1 MFNKFGYFSFRNN
14 KLNKKLIYHKLNVDK
29 SSFNFDKKR
38 KKITKVKN
46 EIMNRYKVAE
56 VDNKNNSYNKFKGY
70 KIIEDEMKIMQ
81 KKRQRYQDIINLK
94 TKFESFDENKSSINN
109 NGLKSNHISF
119 LLEERNRKTEKN
131 KNPFRTIILFNHK
144 NTTLNNFYN
153 RNREKKY
160 MESTN
165 SKIIFNIVR
174 RRIHN
179 NKSHNSLKNNEK
191 IFNLKLKK
199 INQYPNF
206 LSQQENGNT
215 DILNTNEEISPI
227 NKQNQN
233 YFDNLTNIK
242 YSLNNNFNIHENY
255 LRLFGKKVKCQ
266 NKIKLRNTLSLI
278 KNDKINDKG
287 KIFKSKSKRKHKDYL
302 TDRTNSTDKL
312 SDIVIKP
319 IRLKNF
325 DEWKKDI

>member
-38 KKITKVKN
+38 KKISKVKN
-46 EIMNRYKVAE
+46 EIMKHYKVAE
-56 VDNKNNSYNKFKGY
+56 VENKNNSYNKFKRY

-81 KKRQRYQDIINLK
+81 KKRQRFQGIINLK
-94 TKFESFDENKSSINN
+94 TKFQSFDENKSSINN

-174 RRIHN
+174 RRIHT

-215 DILNTNEEISPI
+215 DILNTNEEISTI

>member
-1 MFNKFGYFSFRNN
+1 MFNKFGYFSFKNN

-56 VDNKNNSYNKFKGY
+56 VDNKNNSYNKFKRY

-81 KKRQRYQDIINLK
+81 KKRQRFQDIINLK

-174 RRIHN
+174 RRIHT

-215 DILNTNEEISPI
+215 DILNTNEEISTI

>member
-14 KLNKKLIYHKLNVDK
+14 KLNKKLIFHKLNVDK

-46 EIMNRYKVAE
+46 ENMKHYKVPE
-56 VDNKNNSYNKFKGY
+56 VENKNNSYNKFKRY

-81 KKRQRYQDIINLK
+81 KKRQRFQDIINLK
-94 TKFESFDENKSSINN
+94 TKFESFDENKSSVNN

-144 NTTLNNFYN
+144 NTTLNNFHN

-233 YFDNLTNIK
+233 YFDNLTNKK

>member
-1 MFNKFGYFSFRNN
+1 
-14 KLNKKLIYHKLNVDK
+14 
-29 SSFNFDKKR
+29 
-38 KKITKVKN
+38 
-46 EIMNRYKVAE
+46 
-56 VDNKNNSYNKFKGY
+56 
-70 KIIEDEMKIMQ
+70 
-81 KKRQRYQDIINLK
+81 
-94 TKFESFDENKSSINN
+94 
-109 NGLKSNHISF
+109 
-119 LLEERNRKTEKN
+119 
-131 KNPFRTIILFNHK
+131 
-144 NTTLNNFYN
+144 
-153 RNREKKY
+153 

-191 IFNLKLKK
+191 IFNLKMKK

>member
-1 MFNKFGYFSFRNN
+1 
-14 KLNKKLIYHKLNVDK
+14 LNVDK

-81 KKRQRYQDIINLK
+81 KKRQRFQDIINLK
-94 TKFESFDENKSSINN
+94 TKFESFDENKSLINN

-144 NTTLNNFYN
+144 NTTLNNFHN

-242 YSLNNNFNIHENY
+242 YSLNNNFNIH
-255 LRLFGKKVKCQ
+255 
-266 NKIKLRNTLSLI
+266 
-278 KNDKINDKG
+278 
-287 KIFKSKSKRKHKDYL
+287 
-302 TDRTNSTDKL
+302 
-312 SDIVIKP
+312 
-319 IRLKNF
+319 
-325 DEWKKDI
+325 

>member
-1 MFNKFGYFSFRNN
+1 
-14 KLNKKLIYHKLNVDK
+14 LNVDK

-46 EIMNRYKVAE
+46 ENMKHYKVAE
-56 VDNKNNSYNKFKGY
+56 VENKNNSYNKFKRY

-81 KKRQRYQDIINLK
+81 KKRQRFQDIINLK

-144 NTTLNNFYN
+144 NTTLNNFHN

>member
-38 KKITKVKN
+38 KKISKVKN
-46 EIMNRYKVAE
+46 EIMKHYKVAE
-56 VDNKNNSYNKFKGY
+56 VENKNNSYNKFKRY

-81 KKRQRYQDIINLK
+81 KKRQRFQDIINLK

-179 NKSHNSLKNNEK
+179 NKSHNSLKNNGK

-199 INQYPNF
+199 INQYPNI

>member
-46 EIMNRYKVAE
+46 EIMNRYKAAE
-56 VDNKNNSYNKFKGY
+56 VDNKNNSYNKFKRY

-81 KKRQRYQDIINLK
+81 KKRQRFQDIINLK
-94 TKFESFDENKSSINN
+94 TKFESFDENKSSVNN

-144 NTTLNNFYN
+144 NTTLNNFHN

-325 DEWKKDI
+325 DEWKNDI

>member
-14 KLNKKLIYHKLNVDK
+14 KLSKKLIYHKLNVDK
-29 SSFNFDKKR
+29 SSFIFDKKR

-46 EIMNRYKVAE
+46 ENMKHYKVAE
-56 VDNKNNSYNKFKGY
+56 VENKNNSYNKFKRY

-81 KKRQRYQDIINLK
+81 KKRQRFQGIINLK
-94 TKFESFDENKSSINN
+94 TKFESFDENKSSVNN
-109 NGLKSNHISF
+109 NGLKPNHISF

-144 NTTLNNFYN
+144 NTTLNNFHN

>member
-38 KKITKVKN
+38 KKISKVKN
-46 EIMNRYKVAE
+46 EIMKHYKVAE
-56 VDNKNNSYNKFKGY
+56 VENKNNSYNKFKRY

-81 KKRQRYQDIINLK
+81 KKRQRFQGIINLK
-94 TKFESFDENKSSINN
+94 TKFQSFDENKSSVNN

-144 NTTLNNFYN
+144 NTTLNNFHN

>member
-81 KKRQRYQDIINLK
+81 KKRQRFQDIINLK
-94 TKFESFDENKSSINN
+94 TKFESFDENKSSVNN

-215 DILNTNEEISPI
+215 DILNTNEEISTI

>member
-14 KLNKKLIYHKLNVDK
+14 KLNKKLIFHKLNVDK

-46 EIMNRYKVAE
+46 ENMKHYKVAE
-56 VDNKNNSYNKFKGY
+56 VENKNNSYNKFKRY

-81 KKRQRYQDIINLK
+81 KKRQRIQDIINLK
-94 TKFESFDENKSSINN
+94 TKFESFDENKSSVNN

-179 NKSHNSLKNNEK
+179 NKSHNYLKNNEK
-191 IFNLKLKK
+191 IFK
-199 INQYPNF
+199 
-206 LSQQENGNT
+206 
-215 DILNTNEEISPI
+215 
-227 NKQNQN
+227 
-233 YFDNLTNIK
+233 
-242 YSLNNNFNIHENY
+242 
-255 LRLFGKKVKCQ
+255 
-266 NKIKLRNTLSLI
+266 
-278 KNDKINDKG
+278 
-287 KIFKSKSKRKHKDYL
+287 
-302 TDRTNSTDKL
+302 
-312 SDIVIKP
+312 
-319 IRLKNF
+319 
-325 DEWKKDI
+325 

>member
-70 KIIEDEMKIMQ
+70 KIVEDEMKIMQ
-81 KKRQRYQDIINLK
+81 KKRQRFQDIINLK
-94 TKFESFDENKSSINN
+94 TKFESFDENKSSVNN

-144 NTTLNNFYN
+144 NTTLNNFHN

-233 YFDNLTNIK
+233 YFDNLANIK

>member
-1 MFNKFGYFSFRNN
+1 MFNKFDYFSFRNN

-81 KKRQRYQDIINLK
+81 KKRQKFQDIINLK
-94 TKFESFDENKSSINN
+94 TKFESFDENKSSVNN
-109 NGLKSNHISF
+109 NGLKPNHISF